1 MRSNRYGESTEAQVG
16 LIERLVYEANALLTE
31 ADRLGIDTTAWRSF
45 TTDSICGWW
54 GEIKNTWTMT
64 RADASHV
71 IDVAKEKIAA
81 RRATIEAA
89 KQGAQGQTW
98 EAASARIA
106 DLIRRS
112 EVADADA
119 LIGWLSRVVPGAI
132 R

>member
-1 MRSNRYGESTEAQVG
+1 MSNRYGESTAAQVSMF
-16 LIERLVYEANALLTE
+16 ERLVYEANALLAE
-31 ADRLGIDTTAWRSF
+31 ADRLGIDTAKWPDL
-45 TTDSICGWW
+45 TTDSICERW
-54 GEIKNTWTMT
+54 GKIKSTWSMS

-71 IDVAKEKIAA
+71 IDVAKEKIAT

-98 EAASARIA
+98 DAASARIA

-119 LIGWLSRVVPGAI
+119 LIGWLARVAPKG
-132 R
+132 